1 MEVIKELEKDL
12 SEITGFAATSL
23 QPNSGAQG
31 EYAGL
36 MVIRAYHQANG
47 DDQRN
52 IALIP
57 SSAHGTNPASAV
69 MAGMK
74 VVVVACDEKGNIDV
88 EDLRSKAEQHSD
100 NLSALMITYPSTHGV
115 FEASVKEITSII
127 HSHGGQVYMDG
138 ANMNAQVGLTSPG
151 IIGADVCHLNLHKTF
166 AIPHGGGGPG
176 MGPICCAA
184 HLAPFLPKHDVIEMG
199 GAQGIS
205 SISAAP
211 WGSALILLISYAYI
225 KMLGSEGLTD
235 STKYA
240 ILNANYIKERL
251 AGSFDVLYTG

>member
-1 MEVIKELEKDL
+1 MMRYLKLLERKDLALNHSMISLGSCTMKLNAASEMIPLSNSSWNRLHPFVPTNQATGYMEVIKELEKDL

-57 SSAHGTNPASAV
+57 FSAHGTNPASAV

-100 NLSALMITYPSTHGV
+100 NLSALMITYPSTHTYV
-115 FEASVKEITSII
+115 FEASVKKITSII
-127 HSHGGQVYMDG
+127 HLVT
-138 ANMNAQVGLTSPG
+138 AV
-151 IIGADVCHLNLHKTF
+151 K
-166 AIPHGGGGPG
+166 
-176 MGPICCAA
+176 
-184 HLAPFLPKHDVIEMG
+184 
-199 GAQGIS
+199 
-205 SISAAP
+205 
-211 WGSALILLISYAYI
+211 YI
-225 KMLGSEGLTD
+225 WTEQ
-235 STKYA
+235 
-240 ILNANYIKERL
+240 I
-251 AGSFDVLYTG
+251 